1 MNYSYFPGCTLRT
14 KGAQLDRAGRR
25 AAEKLGFSLCEIPE
39 WQCCGAVYPQAND
52 EIATRL
58 SSVRA
63 LMAARDAGQPLVSLC
78 SACHHVL
85 KRVNGDMQHNEDIR
99 VKVNNYLKPETPYE
113 GETKVLHYLEVLRD
127 EIGWDAVKAAVV
139 KPLTGRKIGAYYG
152 CMLLRPS
159 REMQFDDPENPKM
172 LEDFIRAIGA
182 EPVLYAQRNECCG
195 GYMAVENSVLRR
207 KAGTEDHGQ
216 RKGAGRGASDHGLSP
231 VQLQSAAQYRRQ
243 ASGRLLYRTAGRG
256 ARLRGGG
263 RMNNQNMIETV
274 TRISGVNPRK
284 CMRCGKCS
292 ASCPAYDEMEYH
304 PHQFVS
310 MVENGRIEELLSSK
324 GIYTCL
330 SCFACVERCPRNVEP
345 AKLIEAVRNA
355 VQRQQGM
362 DHLKPERIPEILDEE
377 LPQQAI
383 AAAFRKYKK

>member
-159 REMQFDDPENPKM
+159 TTMQFDDPENPAII
-172 LEDFIRAIGA
+172 EDFIKALGA
-182 EPVLYAQRNECCG
+182 TPVVYPMRNECCG
-195 GYMAVENSVLRR
+195 GYISLKEKKMASNMVDQIMAS
-207 KAGTEDHGQ
+207 ASY
-216 RKGAGRGASDHGLSP
+216 KGA
-231 VQLQSAAQYRRQ
+231 
-243 ASGRLLYRTAGRG
+243 
-256 ARLRGGG
+256 
-263 RMNNQNMIETV
+263 
-274 TRISGVNPRK
+274 
-284 CMRCGKCS
+284 
-292 ASCPAYDEMEYH
+292 
-304 PHQFVS
+304 
-310 MVENGRIEELLSSK
+310 EELITACPLCMYNLRNNGTK
-324 GIYTCL
+324 EGLPVTYFTELLAEALGIK
-330 SCFACVERCPRNVEP
+330 EE
-345 AKLIEAVRNA
+345 
-355 VQRQQGM
+355 VQ
-362 DHLKPERIPEILDEE
+362 
-377 LPQQAI
+377 A
-383 AAAFRKYKK
+383 